1 MKHEH
6 SKATA
11 WSAEIELWPEGER
24 DWAQAAAGAMVFADA
39 QDSAISGQLA
49 LVRES
54 ITASGQSAT
63 ELFGEPFRY
72 GSKQGKVLRAPS
84 DVVESSLAYRD
95 GKGLATGLLLS
106 LGFML
111 VVLGLW
117 LGFDEGLT
125 TSSFT
130 GPTMIL
136 FPAVFVLVGV
146 SMWAWLLR
154 TRGHMRAALGI
165 WAAVLAGFIATIAL
179 VATLDDLPIPGP
191 PNWAMP
197 LIGLGLLVFAFK
209 APLSKPRPLVD
220 DTAWDDERWFTQA
233 ENLLRGRYLFSRKQ
247 AAAALREAREHRRV
261 SGAPGT
267 AAQEFGNVER
277 FAAQLVPGSR
287 TPIKRGIVLRR
298 AGFSLVV
305 LFFGIML
312 ISEFFEE
319 PITVWLII
327 RGIMWL
333 CLLAGVFWGWRPKSI
348 NAATSELTRTRASD
362 ARTLNIVDTDDE
374 NNN

>member
-1 MKHEH
+1 MKHEN
-6 SKATA
+6 SKAPD
-11 WSAEIELWPEGER
+11 WSAEIEQWPEAER
-24 DWAQAAAGAMVFADA
+24 DWAQTAADAMVFADA

-54 ITASGQSAT
+54 MAASGQRAT
-63 ELFGEPFRY
+63 DLFGEPFRY
-72 GSKQGKVLRAPS
+72 GSKQGKSLRAHS
-84 DVVESSLAYRD
+84 DVVESSLTFRD
-95 GKGLATGLLLS
+95 RNGLATGLLSS
-106 LGFML
+106 LGFLL

-117 LGFDEGLT
+117 LGFDEGWA

-130 GPTMIL
+130 GPTMII

-154 TRGHMRAALGI
+154 TRGHMRAPLAI

-179 VATLDDLPIPGP
+179 VAALDDLPIPGP
-191 PNWAMP
+191 PNWVMP

-209 APLSKPRPLVD
+209 VPLSKPRPLVD

-247 AAAALREAREHRRV
+247 AATALLEAREHRRI

-277 FAAQLVPGSR
+277 FTAQLVPGSR

-298 AGFSLVV
+298 ASFSLVV

-319 PITVWLII
+319 PITAWLII
-327 RGIMWL
+327 RGVIWL
-333 CLLAGVFWGWRPKSI
+333 CLLAGVLWDWRPKSI
-348 NAATSELTRTRASD
+348 NAATIELNRTRASD
-362 ARTLNIVDTDDE
+362 ARTLAVADTEDDD
-374 NNN
+374 